1 MTDKSIKELA
11 LSVGRPVE
19 KLLEQVR
26 DAGLPQR
33 NADDIISTEQQ
44 STLVNH
50 LKKFH
55 GKEGNAG
62 QITLKR
68 KTTSTAKVASTS
80 GKAKTI
86 NVEVRKKHTF
96 TKPDPEQIKAEALA
110 KAQAEQQARANV
122 QAMVEPKAETPVVNK
137 AAANFEAM
145 RAAAKQ
151 ETTKQEVSKA
161 AVVVKRKSNNKL
173 WLKHKLKLLKH
184 LNRKKHVKLKPL
196 N

>member
-11 LSVGRPVE
+11 LSVGTPVE

-26 DAGLPQR
+26 DAALPQR
-33 NADDIISTEQQ
+33 KADDIITSEQQ
-44 STLVNH
+44 NALVNH
-50 LKKFH
+50 LKKIH
-55 GKEGNAG
+55 GQDDGHAG
-62 QITLKR
+62 KITLKR

-122 QAMVEPKAETPVVNK
+122 QAMVEPKAET
-137 AAANFEAM
+137 
-145 RAAAKQ
+145 
-151 ETTKQEVSKA
+151 
-161 AVVVKRKSNNKL
+161 
-173 WLKHKLKLLKH
+173 
-184 LNRKKHVKLKPL
+184 
-196 N
+196 